1 MSRGFHDS
9 PHPPSLKAADKQMS
23 WVVQRVPVWRRQ
35 QIKAA
40 LIALS
45 QHKQNGDDA
54 TLTRSVAAPTFA
66 YFISIHLNV
75 PPPTIPPTTTTTSHL
90 SGDGAYHG
98 TGPGRWLLLPQFYN
112 EKSANLKKKKN
123 THSAVFVWVRVFF
136 LPLLVNSPSGDL
148 TGVRERRLNERDFHR
163 ATYCIFHISATS
175 STCFAEANRPFLNV
189 RPSVG

>member
-23 WVVQRVPVWRRQ
+23 WVVQPAPVWRRQ

-112 EKSANLKKKKN
+112 EKSANLKKKKIHIQLSSSGLGSSSFLSLS
-123 THSAVFVWVRVFF
+123 TAHLGTSRVCGRGVWMSAIFTEQLIVY
-136 LPLLVNSPSGDL
+136 STSQPSL
-148 TGVRERRLNERDFHR
+148 RPPPPASLRPTGLF
-163 ATYCIFHISATS
+163 
-175 STCFAEANRPFLNV
+175 
-189 RPSVG
+189 

>member
-23 WVVQRVPVWRRQ
+23 CVVQPAPVWRRQ

-75 PPPTIPPTTTTTSHL
+75 SPPPPPIPPTTTSHL

-98 TGPGRWLLLPQFYN
+98 TGPGRWLLLPQFCN

-136 LPLLVNSPSGDL
+136 LPLLSTL

-163 ATYCIFHISATS
+163 ATYCIFHISAVPATS
-175 STCFAEANRPFLNV
+175 STCFAEADQPFLNV